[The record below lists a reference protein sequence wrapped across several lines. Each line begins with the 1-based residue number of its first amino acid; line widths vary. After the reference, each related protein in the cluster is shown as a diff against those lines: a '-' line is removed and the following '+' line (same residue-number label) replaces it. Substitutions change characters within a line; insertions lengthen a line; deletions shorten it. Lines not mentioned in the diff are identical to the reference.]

1 MPGAAR
7 YRAFISYRHGRDE
20 PLAAA
25 LARALARFARPWWK
39 LRAMRVFV
47 DQHGLSANPALW
59 PSIERGLSHSEWLLL
74 LACPE
79 AAASP
84 WVAREVSWWLAHR
97 RPERI
102 LIVQTAGTIAWQ
114 GSDFDWSRSDA
125 LPGVLRGAFAQEP
138 TWVDFTGAPG
148 WRELSTKDDDFRAAF
163 LRIGAPLHGL
173 ASPEDLWN
181 EHLGRWRQTIASVC
195 VAIALLML
203 AVWGAWRMDQVAAER
218 DENVDSVKLGALAL
232 HLQRHDPS
240 LAAQVA
246 LAGVARRPS
255 GTAAA
260 ALRSALAQRG
270 GDEPP
275 MRSLEVPG
283 AIDLAFTPDAR
294 RLAVLAADGRV
305 VEVEF
310 ADGTTTTRTAA
321 AMSGAAHALAI
332 ARDGTLAVAAD
343 DGVWLWPG
351 AGAPRHVAL
360 PAPRRLAFSPDGARL
375 ALADAGG
382 GWRVLQLSDGAT
394 LAQGRGEGDGPLD
407 AIAFSHDG
415 RMLATG
421 GTRARLWDAATG
433 RALADWP
440 APGSVAALDFNR
452 DGDATLAKWMLA
464 IAPREAPLQLVD
476 PARPARQIALQAT
489 AAAGSVAAGFVASGR
504 CLVRA
509 GADGRVDVIGGFGFT
524 RLFGLRGGAGAVRA
538 MALGATTRFAL
549 LRDAGH
555 IELYEQPLC
564 GDAEALCRF
573 ADRPEAPDRLPPMP
587 DADRLRLIP
596 PALETPVS
604 QPPGPACEALIGRV
618 LPGWR

>member
-59 PSIERGLSHSEWLLL
+59 PSIERALSSSQWLLL

-102 LIVQTAGTIAWQ
+102 LIVQTAGSIVWQ
-114 GSDFDWSRSDA
+114 GADFDWTRSDA
-125 LPGVLRGAFAQEP
+125 LPDALRGAFAQEP
-138 TWVDFTGAPG
+138 TWVDFTGASG

-195 VAIALLML
+195 AAVVLLML

-218 DENVDSVKLGALAL
+218 DENVDSVKLGGLAL
-232 HLQRHDPS
+232 HLQRHDPT

-260 ALRSALAQRG
+260 ALRSALAERA

-275 MRSLEVPG
+275 QRSVEVPG
-283 AIDLAFTPDAR
+283 AIDLAFTPDAQ
-294 RLAVLAADGRV
+294 RLAVLTADGRV
-305 VEVEF
+305 VDIEF
-310 ADGTTTTRTAA
+310 AQGTQQARPAA
-321 AMSGAAHALAI
+321 AMTSVAHALAI
-332 ARDGTLAVAAD
+332 ARDGTLAVAAG
-343 DGVWLWPG
+343 DGLWLWPLS
-351 AGAPRHVAL
+351 GAPRQVAL
-360 PAPRRLAFSPDGARL
+360 PAQRRLAFSPDGTQL
-375 ALADAGG
+375 ALADASG
-382 GWRVLQLSDGAT
+382 GWRVLQLADGGT
-394 LAQGRGEGDGPLD
+394 LAHGRGEGEGPID
-407 AIAFSHDG
+407 ALAFSHDG
-415 RMLATG
+415 HALATG
-421 GTRARLWDAATG
+421 GTRARLWEAATG
-433 RALADWP
+433 RALGDWP
-440 APGSVAALDFNR
+440 APGGVAALDFNR

-464 IAPREAPLQLVD
+464 IAPRGAPLQLVD
-476 PARPARQIALQAT
+476 PARPARRIALDAS
-489 AAAGSVAAGFVASGR
+489 APAGSVAAGFVASGR
-504 CLVRA
+504 CLARA
-509 GADGRVDVIGGFGFT
+509 GLDGQVEVIGGFGFT
-524 RLFGLRGGAGAVRA
+524 RLFALRGAAGPVRA
-538 MALGATTRFAL
+538 MALGATARFAL
-549 LRDAGH
+549 LREPGR

-564 GDAEALCRF
+564 GDAEALCRL
-573 ADRPEAPDRLPPMP
+573 ADRPEERYRLPPMP
-587 DADRLRLIP
+587 EAERLRLLP
-596 PALETPVS
+596 PALEAPVS
-604 QPPGPACEALIGRV
+604 QPPGPACTALVGRV

>member
-20 PLAAA
+20 ALAAA

-59 PSIERGLSHSEWLLL
+59 PSIERALSSSEWLLL

-114 GSDFDWSRSDA
+114 GADFDWTRSDA
-125 LPGVLRGAFAQEP
+125 LPEVLRGAFAQEP
-138 TWVDFTGAPG
+138 TWVDFTGAPR
-148 WRELSTKDDDFRAAF
+148 WHALSTEDEDFRAAF

-181 EHLGRWRQTIASVC
+181 EHLGRWRQTIASVGA
-195 VAIALLML
+195 AIALLRL

-218 DENVDSVKLGALAL
+218 DEIVDSVKLGALAL
-232 HLQRHDPS
+232 HLQRERPT

-260 ALRSALAQRG
+260 ALRSALAERA
-270 GDEPP
+270 GDAHPLH
-275 MRSLEVPG
+275 RVEVSG
-283 AIDLAFTPDAR
+283 AVELAFAPDAR
-294 RLAVLAADGRV
+294 RLVVLAGDGRV
-305 VEVEF
+305 VEVDV
-310 ADGTTTTRTAA
+310 ADGRTKTVTTIPV
-321 AMSGAAHALAI
+321 SGAAHALAI

-343 DGVWLWPG
+343 DGLWLWAG
-351 AGAPRHVAL
+351 AGEARHVAL
-360 PAPRRLAFSPDGARL
+360 PALRRVAVAPDGERLAVAE
-375 ALADAGG
+375 AAG
-382 GWRVLQLSDGAT
+382 GWRVLQLADGRT
-394 LAQGRGEGDGPLD
+394 LARGMGEGDGPLD
-407 AIAFSHDG
+407 ALAFSHDG
-415 RMLATG
+415 RQLATG
-421 GTRARLWDAATG
+421 GARARLWDVDTG
-433 RALADWP
+433 AALADWP
-440 APGSVAALDFNR
+440 APGGVAALDFNR

-464 IAPREAPLQLVD
+464 IAPREAPLRLVD
-476 PARPARQIALQAT
+476 PSRPSRSVELDAGIGAT
-489 AAAGSVAAGFVASGR
+489 AAGFVASGR
-504 CLVRA
+504 CLARA
-509 GADGRVDVIGGFGFT
+509 RADGHVDVIGSFGFT
-524 RLFGLRGGAGAVRA
+524 RLFGLGDGAGAVRA

-549 LRDAGH
+549 LRDAGR

-573 ADRPEAPDRLPPMP
+573 ADRPEAPRLPPMA
-587 DADRLRLIP
+587 DAERLRLLP
-596 PALETPVS
+596 RALDAPVS
-604 QPPGPACEALIGRV
+604 QPPGPACQALVERV
-618 LPGWR
+618 LPRWR